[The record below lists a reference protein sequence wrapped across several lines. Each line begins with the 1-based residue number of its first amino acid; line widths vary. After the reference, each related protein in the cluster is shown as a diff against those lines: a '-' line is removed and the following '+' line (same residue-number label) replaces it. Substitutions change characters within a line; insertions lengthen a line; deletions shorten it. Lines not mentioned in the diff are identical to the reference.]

1 MGKTITEK
9 ILAKASGKSDV
20 SPGEFVHVGTRRPVV
35 LGGIGRGIGKFT
47 DVGAKKVFNPKL
59 LKIVDGHFGATASG
73 RVAEIRRTMKEW
85 ARQMGIPRENIFE
98 LGRQGIE
105 HVVSAEHCWALPG
118 EVFFEVVNGHT
129 SLLGALGAFAVTL
142 SYGSGAFLVTGRT
155 WIQVPET
162 VKFNIKGHLPHGVVA
177 RDVAEYVL
185 RQVGGAGA
193 PYQVMEWTG
202 PVIDAMGMAGRFTL
216 CTNALFTGAWTAIV
230 NPDKTT
236 LDYAKARTKEP
247 FEPLVSDP
255 NAKFAKVYDFD
266 VSQLEPQ
273 VVPPPKRDTA
283 KPISEVLG
291 VKINR
296 GFIGSCENG
305 CIEDMRLAAKVL
317 KGRKIH
323 PDISLNITP
332 ATSSVYLQCVKEG
345 LMETFLTAEATVPP
359 PCCGMCIGYNTPL
372 SKGDICV
379 ATNTCNYPG
388 RMGSTDAE
396 IYLGSPATVAAS
408 CIEGKIADPRNYL

>member
-1 MGKTITEK
+1 
-9 ILAKASGKSDV
+9 
-20 SPGEFVHVGTRRPVV
+20 
-35 LGGIGRGIGKFT
+35 
-47 DVGAKKVFNPKL
+47 
-59 LKIVDGHFGATASG
+59 
-73 RVAEIRRTMKEW
+73 
-85 ARQMGIPRENIFE
+85 
-98 LGRQGIE
+98 
-105 HVVSAEHCWALPG
+105 
-118 EVFFEVVNGHT
+118 
-129 SLLGALGAFAVTL
+129 
-142 SYGSGAFLVTGRT
+142 
-155 WIQVPET
+155 
-162 VKFNIKGHLPHGVVA
+162 
-177 RDVAEYVL
+177 
-185 RQVGGAGA
+185 
-193 PYQVMEWTG
+193 
-202 PVIDAMGMAGRFTL
+202 
-216 CTNALFTGAWTAIV
+216 V